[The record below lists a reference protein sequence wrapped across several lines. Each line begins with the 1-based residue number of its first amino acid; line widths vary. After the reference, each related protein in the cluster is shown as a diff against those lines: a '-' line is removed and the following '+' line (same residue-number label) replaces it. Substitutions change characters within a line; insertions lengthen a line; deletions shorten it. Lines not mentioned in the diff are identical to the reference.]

1 MNEKKKGKLF
11 IIFLGFLIFLFI
23 FAVVRTVWGVTY
35 LYKYLTYDNHS
46 WGEIIYISDYL
57 LPNRPYPESINL
69 QMSLDEPV
77 NGNNRYSI
85 TFSRCHAR
93 DDNID
98 FKGERALAVYNS
110 FENSDGD
117 IITKWDIIISYL
129 SAIVFLVYLIAGIII
144 ITKII
149 KKTNG

>member
-1 MNEKKKGKLF
+1 MNEKKKSKLF
-11 IIFLGFLIFLFI
+11 IVFLGFLILMFMV
-23 FAVVRTVWGVTY
+23 AAVRTVWGVTY
-35 LYKYLTYDNHS
+35 LFKYLTYDNHS

-57 LPNRPYPESINL
+57 LSNRPYPETINI

-77 NGNNRYSI
+77 DGNNRYSI

-110 FENSDGD
+110 FEHSDGD

-129 SAIVFLVYLIAGIII
+129 SAAIFILYLIAGIII
-144 ITKII
+144 IIRI
-149 KKTNG
+149 KNR